1 MRQRCKGSCH
11 YSQSL
16 EQCGVPLSLDAPIP
30 NHAGFPIYAPSFT
43 LDVPPSN
50 VRDENTE
57 SYLTKVDAIFERVSE
72 ILRTR
77 LAL

>member
-1 MRQRCKGSCH
+1 VRQRCKDSYYCLRGF
-11 YSQSL
+11 
-16 EQCGVPLSLDAPIP
+16 EQCGVPLSPDTPIP
-30 NHAGFPIYAPSFT
+30 NHAGFTVYAPSFT

-57 SYLTKVDAIFERVSE
+57 DYLTEVDAIFERVVE

>member
-1 MRQRCKGSCH
+1 M
-11 YSQSL
+11 
-16 EQCGVPLSLDAPIP
+16 PLSLDTPIP
-30 NHAGFPIYAPSFT
+30 NHAGFTVYAPSFT

-57 SYLTKVDAIFERVSE
+57 DYLTEVDAIFERVVE
-72 ILRTR
+72 ILQTR